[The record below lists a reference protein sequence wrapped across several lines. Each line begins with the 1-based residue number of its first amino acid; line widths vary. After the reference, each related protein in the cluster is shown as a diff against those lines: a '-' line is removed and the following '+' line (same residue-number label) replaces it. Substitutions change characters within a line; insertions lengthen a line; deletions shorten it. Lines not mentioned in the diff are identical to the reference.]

1 MVRYFNRLQ
10 VLLPYFPPVFGLWS
24 SYDLP
29 VDLTYTG
36 PLTQSGGS
44 SNTVNVQISF
54 TNTNG
59 NNYVKPYDDT
69 VSPDRGVFECT
80 QAATNFISTSELLKY
95 DIKSIDFLKSILT
108 KFKLIMVPSPTN
120 EFEFVIKP
128 WKDYIASGDRL
139 DWTEKLDLSKTV
151 QLKPVFFEQ
160 SQLIDFTDQPDE
172 DMRNKPFQE
181 AEGRTYGALQFDSQN
196 DLLVDTKTIDSIF
209 APTPVDIVEGFDI
222 ASEFVIP
229 FFTKLGTEES
239 DHGHLQELPMKVKPR
254 LLFWNGLAP
263 QGANEDWYYT
273 DGITDVHNTT
283 NYPRFTPYSVFPT
296 TSATI
301 NLNWFRET
309 PYFVGPNLGKS
320 VYEEYW
326 NLYVQELYS
335 KDARVMTAYFNLDSQ
350 DMRILSFDDIIFIKN
365 AYWRILKVYDAPLSE
380 VATVKVDLVK
390 ILQTVTFANPG
401 NPTPT
406 GGGIDDVV
414 VTGGGGTPGSSTLR
428 LYALQS
434 CVNPGDFVY
443 AYYQSATALTPGQ
456 SVTCSGVTHAGICYE
471 VIDITTQAP
480 TTAILDVFPDC
491 LSCSE

>member
-1 MVRYFNRLQ
+1 
-10 VLLPYFPPVFGLWS
+10 
-24 SYDLP
+24 
-29 VDLTYTG
+29 
-36 PLTQSGGS
+36 
-44 SNTVNVQISF
+44 
-54 TNTNG
+54 
-59 NNYVKPYDDT
+59 
-69 VSPDRGVFECT
+69 
-80 QAATNFISTSELLKY
+80 
-95 DIKSIDFLKSILT
+95 
-108 KFKLIMVPSPTN
+108 MVPNPDN
-120 EFEFVIKP
+120 EFEFIVKP
-128 WKDYIASGDRL
+128 WKNYIGSGDRL

-151 QLKPVFFEQ
+151 QLKPIFFEQ
-160 SQLIDFTDQPDE
+160 SQLINFTDQPDE

-181 AEGRTYGALQFDSQN
+181 RENRTYGALQFDSQN
-196 DLLVDTKTIDSIF
+196 DLLVDTKTIDTVF
-209 APTPVDIVEGFDI
+209 APTPVDKVLGFDV

-229 FFTKLGTEES
+229 YLAKEGTELA
-239 DHGHLQELPMKVKPR
+239 DHGHLEILPIKPKPR
-254 LLFWNGLAP
+254 LLFYNGLAA

-273 DGITDVHNTT
+273 DGTTDIHNTT

-296 TSATI
+296 TAATI

-309 PYFVGPNLGKS
+309 PYFTGPNDGKS

-326 NLYVQELYS
+326 NQYIQELYS

-350 DMRILSFDDIIFIKN
+350 DMRILSFDDLIFIKN
-365 AYWRILKVYDAPLSE
+365 AYWRILKVYDAPLAE

-390 ILQTVTFANPG
+390 ILDTVTFANSG
-401 NPTPT
+401 NPTPS

-443 AYYQSATALTPGQ
+443 AYYQSATALTAGQ

-471 VIDITTQAP
+471 VIDITTQPP